1 MSWVFLSACC
11 QGIGYRGI
19 SAAWRV
25 TGADTKTMPLPL
37 PNSSR
42 HELTQRYWTKHQ
54 SHAQTGPNHA

>member
-11 QGIGYRGI
+11 QGIGCRGI
-19 SAAWRV
+19 SAARRV
-25 TGADTKTMPLPL
+25 TGADTRTMPLPL